1 MELLLTDLKILV
13 KVSVKK
19 TCNPAHIFRF
29 AGRRIYS
36 RIIKYLDLKADSAAA
51 KGFPVKYLSVVLS
64 RQCGV

>member
-1 MELLLTDLKILV
+1 M

-19 TCNPAHIFRF
+19 TRNPAHIFRF

-36 RIIKYLDLKADSAAA
+36 RIIKDLDLKTDSAAV

-64 RQCGV
+64 TQCGV